1 MTTMEGHCK
10 CVRVYLE
17 ENLKWEGKLL
27 YQAIVERLLKEGFA
41 GATVF
46 RGIMGYGSAARIHS
60 IRFVEVMEKLPVVVE
75 VVETPER
82 AKKALRLIEEM
93 LPQHCLV
100 TLQDIHVA
108 HYHSPDGKHKPYP
121 HGFE

>member
-1 MTTMEGHCK
+1 MATIEGKCK
-10 CVRVYLE
+10 CVRLYLE
-17 ENLKWEGKLL
+17 EDLKREGKLL

-46 RGIMGYGSAARIHS
+46 RGIMGFGSAAHLHS

-75 VVETPER
+75 VVENTER
-82 AKKALRLIEEM
+82 AKKALRVIEEM

-100 TLQDIHVA
+100 TIQDIHVA
-108 HYHSPDGKHKPYP
+108 HYYSPDGKHKPYTQ
-121 HGFE
+121 GWD